1 MSTTGPAPQRR
12 MRADARRNYERLLA
26 AAATVFA
33 EHGVDASL
41 EDIARR
47 AGVANGT
54 LYGHFPTRQALLE
67 ALLRDRMDALTA
79 TARDLLDHPSA
90 HEALVIWARAAMA
103 HTTTYR
109 GLVTALMRSIKDE
122 SSELHA
128 ACRAVLVG
136 GEQLLTRAQARRDRT
151 RGRHGRG
158 PVRHDQRGGVGGR
171 ADHARPGRAPADLQ
185 HRRAAP
191 LPQPGALVLIDAP
204 EEPTPLMYL
213 CH

>member
-67 ALLRDRMDALTA
+67 ALLRDRMDALSA
-79 TARDLLDHPSA
+79 TARDLLDHPSP

-109 GLVTALMRSIKDE
+109 GLVTALMRSIEDE

-136 GEQLLTRAQARRDRT
+136 GEQLLTRAQAAGT
-151 RGRHGRG
+151 
-158 PVRHDQRGGVGGR
+158 VRED
-171 ADHARPGRAPADLQ
+171 ATAADLYAMINAVAWAGEQTTPAQGERLLTFSIDGLHPSRSRQ
-185 HRRAAP
+185 HSP
-191 LPQPGALVLIDAP
+191 
-204 EEPTPLMYL
+204 
-213 CH
+213 